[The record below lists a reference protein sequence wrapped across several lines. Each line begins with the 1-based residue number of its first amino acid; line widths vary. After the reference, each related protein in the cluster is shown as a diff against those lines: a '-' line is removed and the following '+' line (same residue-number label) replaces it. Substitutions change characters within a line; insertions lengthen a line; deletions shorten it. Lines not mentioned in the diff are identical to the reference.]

1 MGQPFP
7 NRAAI
12 EASQLAQLQKLL
24 RNIIPANEFYA
35 RRFSAAGL
43 KAEVTSLDNFRARIP
58 FTTKHELAADQR
70 DHPPF
75 GTNFTF
81 PFEQYTRCHQ
91 TSGTAGAPL
100 RWFDDPE
107 SWRWMVGN
115 WKRVF
120 EAAGVTRNDRVLFAF
135 SFGPFIGFW

>member
-1 MGQPFP
+1 MPGSFP
-7 NRAAI
+7 NRAEI
-12 EASQLAQLQKLL
+12 ETAQLAQLRKLL
-24 RNIIPANEFYA
+24 ATVLPANKFYA
-35 RRFSAAGL
+35 RKLSAAGASAL
-43 KAEVTSLDNFRARIP
+43 LDSLDQFRARIP
-58 FTTKHELAADQR
+58 FTTKEELAADQR

-81 PFEQYTRCHQ
+81 PLAQYTRCHQ

-115 WKRVF
+115 WKQVF
-120 EAAGVTRNDRVLFAF
+120 HAAGVT
-135 SFGPFIGFW
+135 